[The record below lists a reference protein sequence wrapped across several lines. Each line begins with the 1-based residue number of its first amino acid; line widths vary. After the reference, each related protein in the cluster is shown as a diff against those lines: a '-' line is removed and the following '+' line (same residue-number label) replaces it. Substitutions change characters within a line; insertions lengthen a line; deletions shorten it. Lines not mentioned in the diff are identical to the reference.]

1 MKAGEQSAVMP
12 MTRRPK
18 NREADSLWNETR
30 WQEMRKESSK
40 IPETLEEAL
49 ALGYALGTEFN
60 YQQCGGV
67 LNHEFMEGYFE
78 LVSEFDANDLP
89 MIRLPFR
96 ARLEFGKPY
105 VKEQST
111 GKKESE

>member
-1 MKAGEQSAVMP
+1 MGMGEQSAVIS
-12 MTRRPK
+12 TRRPPR
-18 NREADSLWNETR
+18 NGEADSLWNETR

-49 ALGYALGTEFN
+49 ALGYGMGEQFE

-67 LNHEFMEGYFE
+67 LNHEFIEGYLE
-78 LVSEFDANDLP
+78 LVSEFDSNGLP
-89 MIRLPFR
+89 SLRLPFR

-105 VKEQST
+105 VE
-111 GKKESE
+111 E